1 MARIEEINLTIVD
14 VQIEL
19 NTYDENWDVIVIVVR
34 VIFTQTEIIDTLRK
48 IFLTTWSTNFTNEHI

>member
-34 VIFTQTEIIDTLRK
+34 VILTQTEIIDTLRK